1 MTDLTY
7 EQRSRISEF
16 LAEYWLNAMSLRDLE
31 RYFLEDNLEFLKGY
45 ADDELLQELEGLT
58 DEEQYNQLLKG

>member
-1 MTDLTY
+1 MADLTH